1 MAAVVVGWGGGLL
14 PSRQIK
20 SLKTDWGGGLFSKNK
35 KMMEEEL
42 VQMGKLP
49 HKKRNNQLK

>member
-1 MAAVVVGWGGGLL
+1 MVGWGGGGGLL